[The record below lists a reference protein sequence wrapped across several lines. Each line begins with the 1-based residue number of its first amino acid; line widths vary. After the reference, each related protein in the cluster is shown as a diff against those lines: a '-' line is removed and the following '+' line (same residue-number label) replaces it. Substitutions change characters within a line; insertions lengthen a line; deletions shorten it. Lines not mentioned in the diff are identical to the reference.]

1 MVLIDSDIL
10 IYIGNKD
17 KQVIQAVKELE
28 LKKKLA
34 ISIVTEMEMLVGCRN
49 KIEFQKLDKFLKRFS
64 VCKIIES
71 ISELGKELIKKYYLS
86 HGLEI
91 PDALIAATALK
102 LEIPLLT
109 MNKKDFRF
117 IENIELLDIK

>member
-1 MVLIDSDIL
+1 MVLIDSNIL
-10 IYIGNKD
+10 IQIGNKD
-17 KQVIQAVKELE
+17 KQIVELVKELE
-28 LKKKLA
+28 IKNKLA

-49 KIEFQKLDKFLKRFS
+49 KAEFQNLDKFLKRFS
-64 VCKIIES
+64 ICKITES

-91 PDALIAATALK
+91 PDALIAATALQ

-109 MNKKDFRF
+109 INRKDFRF
-117 IENIELLDIK
+117 IESVELLDI